1 VHSFFTLKNKL
12 PVIISSWLVLIVLWT
27 LLIKFIFPVTYALYY
42 EENFTKYIMWDFWW
56 IAHLWLANSFLNLS
70 KNTYYV
76 GLLIC
81 ISELIIIIYKL
92 GVFFISPQ
100 WNIWETNWMINKI
113 IVLFLFIFITVIL
126 LTNKYYILYDS
137 TEKESGS

>member
-1 VHSFFTLKNKL
+1 MHSFFTLKNKL

-27 LLIKFIFPVTYALYY
+27 LLIKFIFPATYALYY
-42 EENFTKYIMWDFWW
+42 EENFTKYIRWDFWW

-81 ISELIIIIYKL
+81 IFELIIIIYKL

-100 WNIWETNWMINKI
+100 WNIWDTNWMINKI

-126 LTNKYYILYDS
+126 FTNKYYILYDL
-137 TEKESGS
+137 TEKELGS

>member
-92 GVFFISPQ
+92 GFFFISPQ
-100 WNIWETNWMINKI
+100 WNIWDTNWMINKI

-126 LTNKYYILYDS
+126 FTNKYYILYDL

>member
-1 VHSFFTLKNKL
+1 MHSFFTLKNKL

-27 LLIKFIFPVTYALYY
+27 LLIKFIF
-42 EENFTKYIMWDFWW
+42 
-56 IAHLWLANSFLNLS
+56 
-70 KNTYYV
+70 
-76 GLLIC
+76 
-81 ISELIIIIYKL
+81 ELIIIIYKL

-100 WNIWETNWMINKI
+100 WNIWDTNWMINKI

-126 LTNKYYILYDS
+126 FTNKYYILYDL

>member
-1 VHSFFTLKNKL
+1 MHSFFTLKNKL

-100 WNIWETNWMINKI
+100 WNIWDTNWMLNKI
-113 IVLFLFIFITVIL
+113 IVLFLFILITVIL
-126 LTNKYYILYDS
+126 FKNKYYILYDLV
-137 TEKESGS
+137 EKDEGS

>member
-1 VHSFFTLKNKL
+1 MHSFFTLKNKL

-27 LLIKFIFPVTYALYY
+27 LLIKFIFPATYALYY
-42 EENFTKYIMWDFWW
+42 EENFTKYIRWDFWW

-81 ISELIIIIYKL
+81 IFELIIIIYKL

-100 WNIWETNWMINKI
+100 WNIWDTNWMINKI

-126 LTNKYYILYDS
+126 FTNKYYILYDL

>member
-81 ISELIIIIYKL
+81 IFELIIIIYKL

-100 WNIWETNWMINKI
+100 WNIWDTNWMINKI

-126 LTNKYYILYDS
+126 FTNKYYILYDL

>member
-1 VHSFFTLKNKL
+1 MHSFFTLKNKL

-81 ISELIIIIYKL
+81 IFELIIIIYKL

-100 WNIWETNWMINKI
+100 WNIWDTNWMINKI

-126 LTNKYYILYDS
+126 FTNKYYILYDL